1 MLDEKKNLDNAKIL
15 DIATNVATTNLSRQ
29 NFTTVTASSTTDSL
43 GNEALQITVVIKPDV
58 RVTGEAALKTLVQI
72 QDRLQAAGEE
82 RFPIIGYATEKEL
95 SASGPSES

>member
-1 MLDEKKNLDNAKIL
+1 MLDEKKIL
-15 DIATNVATTNLSRQ
+15 DIATSVATANLSSQ

-43 GNEALQITVVIKPDV
+43 GNAALQITVVIKPGV
-58 RVTGEAALKTLVQI
+58 TVTGEAALNTLVQI
-72 QDRLQAAGEE
+72 QDHLQAAGEE